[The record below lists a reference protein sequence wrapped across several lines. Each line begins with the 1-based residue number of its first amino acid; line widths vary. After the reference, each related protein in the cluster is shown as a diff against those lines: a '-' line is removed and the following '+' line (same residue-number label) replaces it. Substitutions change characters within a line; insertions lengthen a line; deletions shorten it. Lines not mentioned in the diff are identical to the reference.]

1 MRLSDFDY
9 ELPEELIA
17 QQPLEQRDASR
28 MLILDRETQTGK
40 DSKFELLPEYVR
52 AGDVVVVNNT
62 QVFPARLIGQRDP
75 SGGRVEVLLVRE
87 VEPAASSA
95 WGPERRSAAGVTYAQ
110 PGAGNCSVWEALVRP
125 AHRLKDGARL
135 RFGDSQFRAEVL
147 ESSAKGLRLLKFEGD
162 KPLETLLDERG
173 QTPLP
178 PYIRRPSGTSAEDRE
193 RYQTVFACERGA
205 IAAPT
210 AGLHFTPEVIEA
222 LRARKVRVV
231 EITLHVGYGTFE
243 PVRVDE
249 IEQHHVASEFFQI
262 EDEAAAVINES
273 RAQGGR
279 VIAVGTTTTR
289 ALESAVNAEGRME
302 AGGRETELT
311 ITPGYKFRVT
321 DALLTNFHLP
331 RSSLLLLVSAFAGRD
346 FTLDAYRYA
355 VAARF
360 RFYSYGDCMFV
371 I

>member
-1 MRLSDFDY
+1 MQLSDFDY

-28 MLILDRETQTGK
+28 MLLLNRATQTLE
-40 DSKFELLPEYVR
+40 DSRFALLPEYVR

-62 QVFPARLIGQRDP
+62 RVFPARLIGRRDP
-75 SGGRVEVLLVRE
+75 SGGRVELLLLRE
-87 VEPAASSA
+87 VEPAI
-95 WGPERRSAAGVTYAQ
+95 WD
-110 PGAGNCSVWEALVRP
+110 ALVRP
-125 AHRLKDGARL
+125 AHRLKPRARL
-135 RFGDSQFRAEVL
+135 RFGDSALRAEVL
-147 ESSAKGLRLLKFEGD
+147 ESSALGVRRIRFEGD
-162 KPLETLLDERG
+162 TAEGRSLETLLNEQG

-178 PYIRRPSGTSAEDRE
+178 PYIGRPLGTSLEDKE
-193 RYQTVFACERGA
+193 RYQTVFARARGA

-222 LRARKVRVV
+222 LQSRQVRVV

-243 PVRVDE
+243 PVRVEE
-249 IEQHHVASEFFQI
+249 IDQHHVAPEFFQI
-262 EDEAAAVINES
+262 DREAAEVINETRS
-273 RAQGGR
+273 QGGR

-289 ALESAVNAEGRME
+289 ALESAVNAAGRIE

-311 ITPGYKFRVT
+311 ITPGYQFRIT

-331 RSSLLLLVSAFAGRD
+331 RSSLLLLVSAFAGCD
-346 FTLDAYRYA
+346 FTLKAYHHAALARY
-355 VAARF
+355 

>member
-1 MRLSDFDY
+1 MLLSEFEY

-28 MLILDRETQTGK
+28 MLVLNRATQTQE
-40 DSKFELLPEYVR
+40 DSKFELLPSYIR
-52 AGDVVVVNNT
+52 PGDVVVVNNT
-62 QVFPARLIGQRDP
+62 RVFPARLIGQREP
-75 SGGRVEVLLVRE
+75 SGGRIEVLLARE
-87 VEPAASSA
+87 VKPA
-95 WGPERRSAAGVTYAQ
+95 
-110 PGAGNCSVWEALVRP
+110 VWEALVRP
-125 AHRLKDGARL
+125 AQRIKVGARL
-135 RFGDSQFRAEVL
+135 RFGDSGLRAEVL
-147 ESSAKGLRLLKFEGD
+147 EYLEKGFRLLRFETESSERT
-162 KPLETLLDERG
+162 PLETLLFEQG

-178 PYIRRPSGTSAEDRE
+178 NYIRRDGGESIDDSE
-193 RYQTVFACERGA
+193 RYQTVFARERGA

-210 AGLHFTPEVIEA
+210 AGLHFTPEVISA
-222 LRARKVRVV
+222 IQARGARVV

-243 PVRVDE
+243 PVRVDNIEEHRVAPE
-249 IEQHHVASEFFQI
+249 IFAIRE
-262 EDEAAAVINES
+262 EAASVINES
-273 RAQGGR
+273 RSQGGR

-289 ALESAVNAEGRME
+289 ALESSVNEQGLVG
-302 AGGRETELT
+302 AGAGESKLT
-311 ITPGYKFRVT
+311 ISPGYRFRVT

-346 FTLDAYRYA
+346 FTLAAYRHA

>member
-1 MRLSDFDY
+1 MHLSDFDY

-17 QQPLEQRDASR
+17 QHPLEHRDASR
-28 MLILDRETQTGK
+28 MLVLDRETQTRK
-40 DSKFELLPEYVR
+40 DSRFELLPEYVR

-62 QVFPARLIGQRDP
+62 RVFPARLIGQRDP

-87 VEPAASSA
+87 VE
-95 WGPERRSAAGVTYAQ
+95 AAGAY
-110 PGAGNCSVWEALVRP
+110 SIWEALVRP

-135 RFGDSQFRAEVL
+135 RFGDSELRAEVL
-147 ESSAKGLRLLKFEGD
+147 EGSARGLRLLKLEGD
-162 KPLETLLDERG
+162 QPLETLIDEQG

-178 PYIRRPSGTSAEDRE
+178 PYIRRPTGTSAEDRE
-193 RYQTVFACERGA
+193 RYQTVFASEKGA

-210 AGLHFTPEVIEA
+210 AGLHFTPEVISA
-222 LRARKVRVV
+222 LRARKARVV

-243 PVRVDE
+243 PVRVDQ
-249 IEQHHVASEFFQI
+249 IEQHRVASEFFQI
-262 EDEAAAVINES
+262 RADAAEIINES

-289 ALESAVNAEGRME
+289 ALEAAVNTAGRIE
-302 AGGRETELT
+302 PVEKETELT
-311 ITPGYKFRVT
+311 ITPGYHFRVT

-331 RSSLLLLVSAFAGRD
+331 RSSLLLLVSAFGGRD

-355 VAARF
+355 VAERF

>member
-1 MRLSDFDY
+1 MHLSDFDY

-17 QQPLEQRDASR
+17 QHPLEQRDASR
-28 MLILDRETQTGK
+28 MLILERETQTRK
-40 DSKFELLPEYVR
+40 DSRFELLPEYVR

-62 QVFPARLIGQRDP
+62 RVFPARLIGQRDP

-87 VEPAASSA
+87 VEAAVAYSI
-95 WGPERRSAAGVTYAQ
+95 
-110 PGAGNCSVWEALVRP
+110 WEALVRP

-135 RFGDSQFRAEVL
+135 RFGDSELRAEVL
-147 ESSAKGLRLLKFEGD
+147 EGSARGLRLLKLEGD
-162 KPLETLLDERG
+162 QPLETLINERG

-178 PYIRRPSGTSAEDRE
+178 PYIRRPTGTSAEDRE
-193 RYQTVFACERGA
+193 RYQTVFASEKGA

-210 AGLHFTPEVIEA
+210 AGLHFTPEVISA
-222 LRARKVRVV
+222 LRARKAQVV

-243 PVRVDE
+243 PVRVDQ
-249 IEQHHVASEFFQI
+249 IEQHRVASEFCQI
-262 EDEAAAVINES
+262 RADAAEIINES

-289 ALESAVNAEGRME
+289 ALEAAVNTAGRIE
-302 AGGRETELT
+302 PVEKETELT
-311 ITPGYKFRVT
+311 ITPGYHFRVT

-355 VAARF
+355 VAERF